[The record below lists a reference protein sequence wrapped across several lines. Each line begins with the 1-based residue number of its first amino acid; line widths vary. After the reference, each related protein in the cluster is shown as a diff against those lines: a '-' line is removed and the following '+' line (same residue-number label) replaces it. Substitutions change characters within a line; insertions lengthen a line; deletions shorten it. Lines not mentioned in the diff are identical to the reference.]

1 MGVKEEDFDALRN
14 LEDGY
19 CQIKEIFHIQVDRL
33 KTSDEKLN
41 MILVFNGA
49 ISLYLSLRFRLR
61 QKVL

>member
-1 MGVKEEDFDALRN
+1 MSIKKEDGKALDN

-61 QKVL
+61 RKVL

>member
-33 KTSDEKLN
+33 KTLDEKLN

-61 QKVL
+61 RKVL

>member
-19 CQIKEIFHIQVDRL
+19 WQIKEIFHIQVDRL

-61 QKVL
+61 RKVL